1 MVGTKDQVRTK
12 LCTQMRKPKRT
23 DGQPLCPQQSTR
35 GSKLVLHPR
44 GLVTRKAK
52 ERKKERKK
60 KEKAHHDK
68 TQVHGLGVRYLKV
81 HRLLPIPRRFP
92 VPHGPWRP
100 ARPELPACKT
110 TRANQM
116 DREQVRKLELKRR
129 KREREKESKNPI
141 KSG

>member
-23 DGQPLCPQQSTR
+23 DGQPLCPTKHAWKQAGFTS
-35 GSKLVLHPR
+35 PR
-44 GLVTRKAK
+44 IGR
-52 ERKKERKK
+52 EESQRKKERKK

-100 ARPELPACKT
+100 VRPELPACKT

-116 DREQVRKLELKRR
+116 DREQVRKLESKRR
-129 KREREKESKNPI
+129 KREREKESKKPI